1 MTGKPITFQ
10 TVLDVLLDEQKR
22 LTRRVL
28 EQFSDIDPESLRAL
42 LEAWPRVARARK
54 LLFLSGLSSLM
65 DSDVIVSFEE
75 LGRALLTDADAA
87 VRAQAMRLLA
97 ETDDPRLVPVLIDLL
112 EHDEE
117 VEPRVEAARL
127 LGEFVLLGELGRL
140 PDGLQRTVED
150 ALLRMEAGEGRAE
163 LRRRALEALGYS
175 SRFEVPVLIESAF
188 RRQDPYWVASALV
201 AMGRSSDERW
211 EEHVVSML
219 LHDDSRIRL
228 PAAETAGELSIQAAG
243 PILLKMLEDEEDEAV
258 TTAALWS
265 MSQIGGEEI
274 RIYLQSLLDK
284 AEDDAQI
291 EFLEDAL
298 DNLSFTEDQERFDLI
313 ALDPDE
319 PEQ

>member
-313 ALDPDE
+313 ALDPGE